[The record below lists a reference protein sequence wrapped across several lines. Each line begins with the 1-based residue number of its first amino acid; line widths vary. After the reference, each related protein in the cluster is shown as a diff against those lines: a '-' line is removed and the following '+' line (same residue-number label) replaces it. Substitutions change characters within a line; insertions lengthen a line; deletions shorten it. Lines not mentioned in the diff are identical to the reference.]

1 MKLVSQDDIYALPPQ
16 LREDCARALQRLGE
30 ILADFDP
37 DSQAAQAIGDAR
49 QRLQRLLREIE
60 GIDSRYRSLLDAV
73 PDAVT
78 VHDIQGRIIEANKT
92 AAESYGYDL
101 ATLKTL
107 GLLDLNPGLPPD
119 RIEQVWRN
127 HQPGQRFT
135 VITENARSDGS
146 RFPVEVHSNLFLDG
160 DQPRVVAI
168 ARDITARVQ
177 AESAV
182 RESER
187 RYRELFEAVDQGVIV
202 QDRRGNVLSAN
213 PAAERMLGLS
223 ERAMIQ
229 LNFEPRRWLF
239 MHADGSRMAQSE
251 LPPYLALR
259 TGRRVDAQV
268 IGAFNP
274 HARSYTWF
282 TCTALPQFHNHDAEP
297 CQVTTVFSDVTE
309 LKRQSLLFDE
319 VQRLAEIGGWE
330 ADLDNGQMIWSE
342 QIYRL
347 HAVAPGQPINLE
359 DCLRFLLPED
369 AERMRQAM
377 AAAQTSGQ
385 SFDLPVRMTDAE
397 GQRHWLRVLGQAQ
410 THLGRTGSIIGV
422 SQDITERK
430 RFELH
435 LKRQALTDSLTKL
448 PNRDDLVRRLVH
460 AIEQVSEGCGPAL
473 LYVDL
478 DRFKVIN
485 DLLGH
490 GAGDEL
496 LVAAAQ
502 RLVRVVG
509 EGGVVARFG
518 GDEFMVL
525 LPACADPTLAREL
538 AAAITAAFAA
548 PFPYQSEEF
557 GITASIGI
565 ARFPE
570 DGRDFQELIIHADA
584 AMADAKRRGRNNWQA
599 FTPVLA
605 QTLTDRLLVETQLRR
620 ALDNHEFSLAFQPQ
634 VDLANGQVR
643 AAEALLRW
651 NNRVL
656 GETPPDRFIHHA
668 ETTGDIV
675 RIGAWVIR
683 EACRQLR
690 EWRDLGLTLP
700 RIAVNVSYR
709 QFLGEELPET
719 VARALHDFNLD
730 GAALELE
737 MTERVLIEDVPDT
750 LDVFNRLLDLGV
762 SLVIDDFGEG
772 YSALNYLRKLPF
784 SGIKISHHF
793 MQGIPANS
801 ADTAI
806 CEAIIRIAQS
816 LGIQIIA
823 EGVESEIQRSFLLH
837 QGTRLAQG
845 FLFAQPLSPLQFL
858 DFARARG

>member
-1 MKLVSQDDIYALPPQ
+1 MKLATHEAIYALPPH
-16 LREDCARALQRLGE
+16 LREHCEQALARLSQVF
-30 ILADFDP
+30 ADLHPSSPEAHAISD
-37 DSQAAQAIGDAR
+37 AQ
-49 QRLQRLLREIE
+49 QRLQRLLQEIE
-60 GIDSRYRSLLDAV
+60 GLDSRYRSLLDAV

-78 VHDIQGRIIEANKT
+78 VHDRMGRIIEANRT
-92 AAESYGYDL
+92 AADAYGYDL

-107 GLLDLNPGLPPD
+107 GLLDLNPSLPPD
-119 RIEQVWRN
+119 RIDQVWRN

-135 VITENARSDGS
+135 VTTENVRSDGS

-168 ARDITARVQ
+168 ARDISGRLQ

-182 RESER
+182 RESEQ
-187 RYRELFEAVDQGVIV
+187 RYRELFDAVDQGVIV

-223 ERAMIQ
+223 EIAMIR
-229 LNFEPRRWLF
+229 LNFEPRLWLF
-239 MHADGSRMAQSE
+239 MRADGSHMPQSE
-251 LPPYLALR
+251 LPPYVALR
-259 TGRRVDAQV
+259 TGRRVDAHV

-274 HARSYTWF
+274 NDRSYSWF
-282 TCTALPQFHNHDAEP
+282 TCTALPQFHNHDADP
-297 CQVTTVFSDVTE
+297 FQVTTVFSDVTE

-319 VQRLAEIGGWE
+319 VQRLAMIGGWE
-330 ADLDNGQMIWSE
+330 ADLNSGQMYWST

-347 HAVAPGQPINLE
+347 HAVPPEQPMSLE
-359 DCLRFLLPED
+359 ECLRFLLPGD
-369 AERMRQAM
+369 AERMRRAM
-377 AAAQTSGQ
+377 AATQSSGQ
-385 SFDLPVRMTDAE
+385 PFDLQVRMTDA
-397 GQRHWLRVLGQAQ
+397 GGRRHWLRVLGQAQ
-410 THLGRTGSIIGV
+410 TRMGRTGSIIGV
-422 SQDITERK
+422 TQDITDRK
-430 RFELH
+430 QVELH
-435 LKRQALTDSLTKL
+435 LQRQALTDSLTGL
-448 PNRDDLVRRLVH
+448 PNRDDLVRRLNQ
-460 AIEQVSEGCGPAL
+460 AIEQPSDRGGPAL

-490 GAGDEL
+490 TAGDQL
-496 LVAAAQ
+496 LLAAAR
-502 RLVRVVG
+502 RLGQVVG
-509 EGGVVARFG
+509 EAGVVARFG

-525 LPACADPTLAREL
+525 LPSCADPVLPRDLAM
-538 AAAITAAFAA
+538 AITKAFAA
-548 PFPYQSEEF
+548 PFPHQSEEF
-557 GITASIGI
+557 SITASIGI
-565 ARFPE
+565 ACFPA
-570 DGRDFQELIIHADA
+570 DGRDFQELITHADA

-605 QTLTDRLLVETQLRR
+605 QTLTDRLLIETQLRR
-620 ALDNHEFSLAFQPQ
+620 ALDNREFSLAFQPQ
-634 VDLANGQVR
+634 VDLANGQVL

-651 NNRVL
+651 NNRLL
-656 GETPPDRFIHHA
+656 GEMPPDRFINHA
-668 ETTGDIV
+668 ENTGDIV

-690 EWRDLGLTLP
+690 EWHDQGLRLP
-700 RIAVNVSYR
+700 RIAVNISYR

-719 VARALHDFNLD
+719 VAAALREFGLV

-750 LDVFNRLLDLGV
+750 LEVFNRLIALGV

-793 MQGIPANS
+793 MQGIPGNN

-816 LGIQIIA
+816 LGINIIA
-823 EGVESEIQRSFLLH
+823 EGVETETQRSFLLH

-845 FLFAQPLSPLQFL
+845 YLFARPMSPTQFL
-858 DFARARG
+858 DYAQARK